1 MSEQYDDIC
10 EVFTDKLV
18 AKIPSTHDG
27 VIKSIKYKNDEICP
41 VGQALIEIEVN
52 ETGAGVSPEL
62 PKETKKLTAA
72 ESSSSSEETGTVG
85 RTKLSAAINSSNEK
99 VLATPAV
106 RSIAKRNSIDLKQV
120 PATGKDGRVMKEDIL
135 AFIDGGTKPKA
146 SPSLTETS
154 QAKSSS
160 SGEIVV
166 KMAPL
171 TGVKPEDEVR
181 KLTGMKKAMTKT
193 MTESRSIPFFMFSD
207 EIEVTQLLILRQA
220 LKNQHKNLTL
230 LPFFVKAASI
240 AMTEYPIMNS
250 NFNPETDED
259 GYIKE
264 YVIKKDQ
271 NFSIAIDSK
280 DGLTVPN
287 IKRIQDKS
295 ILQINQEIIGM
306 RERSDQGKLTAAD
319 FEGATF
325 SISSVGNIGGTY
337 FVPTILRPQVAIMAI
352 GKARKIAK
360 YVEDSTK
367 EDGYKFIP
375 ADTVSA
381 PELSSTLQINISI
394 SADHRILD
402 GATVARFSARM
413 KELIENPNV
422 MLISMS

>member
-1 MSEQYDDIC
+1 
-10 EVFTDKLV
+10 VFTDKLV
-18 AKIPSTHDG
+18 AKIPSTPDG
-27 VIKSIKYKNDEICP
+27 VIKSIKYQNDEICP
-41 VGQALIEIEVN
+41 VGKALIEIEV
-52 ETGAGVSPEL
+52 EEAGSVSTPE
-62 PKETKKLTAA
+62 PPVKETKKAV
-72 ESSSSSEETGTVG
+72 ESSSSSSSEETGTVG

-135 AFIDGGTKPKA
+135 AFIEAGSKPQA
-146 SPSLTETS
+146 SP
-154 QAKSSS
+154 AKAEACSAKLSSA
-160 SGEIVV
+160 GEKVI

-207 EIEVTQLLILRQA
+207 EIEVTQLLILRRA
-220 LKNQHKNLTL
+220 LKQQHKNLTM

-287 IKRIQDKS
+287 IKRVQDKS
-295 ILQINQEIIGM
+295 IL
-306 RERSDQGKLTAAD
+306 
-319 FEGATF
+319 
-325 SISSVGNIGGTY
+325 
-337 FVPTILRPQVAIMAI
+337 
-352 GKARKIAK
+352 
-360 YVEDSTK
+360 
-367 EDGYKFIP
+367 
-375 ADTVSA
+375 
-381 PELSSTLQINISI
+381 
-394 SADHRILD
+394 
-402 GATVARFSARM
+402 
-413 KELIENPNV
+413 
-422 MLISMS
+422 